1 MNLLD
6 PIKKIV
12 VDNRDYLINRAVLGQ
27 AFDGLLKYL
36 ALREKDPVVRTFSAG
51 TTGFTPTLPTSGN
64 VTLSG
69 VLAASNGGTGLTGPF
84 ANGQI
89 LIGNGSGF
97 TASTL
102 TAGPG
107 ISITNGPGS
116 ITITNTGG
124 GGGGV
129 TVTGRTGDINVVIS
143 GTNYEVQNAI
153 VPFLLMG
160 C

>member
-12 VDNRDYLINRAVLGQ
+12 IDRRDYLMNRAVLGQ

-36 ALREKDPVVRTFSAG
+36 ALREGDPVVITFSAG
-51 TTGFTPTLPTSGN
+51 TTGLTPTIPTSGN
-64 VTLSG
+64 VTLAG

-84 ANGQI
+84 TNGQL
-89 LIGNGSGF
+89 LIGDGTSL

-102 TAGPG
+102 TAGAG

-124 GGGGV
+124 GGGGI
-129 TVTGRTGDINVVIS
+129 TVSGRTGDINVVIS
-143 GTNYEVQNAI
+143 GSNYEVQNA
-153 VPFLLMG
+153 VLPFLLMG

>member
-12 VDNRDYLINRAVLGQ
+12 ADPRDYLMSRAVIGQ

-36 ALREKDPVVRTFSAG
+36 ALKESDIVVRTFSAG
-51 TTGFTPTLPTSGN
+51 TTGFTPNVPTSGN
-64 VTLSG
+64 VTLAG
-69 VLAASNGGTGLTGPF
+69 VLSAANGGTGLTGPF

-97 TASTL
+97 TAATI

-107 ISITNGPGS
+107 ISVTNGPGS

-129 TVTGRTGDINVVIS
+129 TVTGRTGDINVVTS
-143 GTNYEVQNAI
+143 GTNYEVQNA
-153 VPFLLMG
+153 VLPFLLMG